1 MADIVVVY
9 VDQYIDVDID
19 VEVDIDVDVDVVVVY
34 YDVDVGI
41 DVDGSPLEIS
51 NSFLI
56 FFSHKTA
63 YVRNKGP
70 FIAHMIV

>member
-1 MADIVVVY
+1 MLIN
-9 VDQYIDVDID
+9 ILMLI
-19 VEVDIDVDVDVVVVY
+19 VVY

-56 FFSHKTA
+56 FHIKQHT
-63 YVRNKGP
+63 
-70 FIAHMIV
+70 